1 MENLETGGVGHVEI
15 EGTIRAT
22 TLPWASGMSIC
33 YDDDDDDDAIQ
44 IQLGQLKNTITNT
57 PIISWVWQPGA
68 ATVLLPHEEDF
79 LANRVAD
86 LVKIDFRFTN
96 QRSGQNLT
104 LD

>member
-44 IQLGQLKNTITNT
+44 IQLGQLKKYNNKYTNNQL
-57 PIISWVWQPGA
+57 SL
-68 ATVLLPHEEDF
+68 ATWCSNCSPP
-79 LANRVAD
+79 
-86 LVKIDFRFTN
+86 
-96 QRSGQNLT
+96 S
-104 LD
+104 